1 MSSPSFLSRHVHLSR
16 WLGTDGG
23 HPYGG
28 SGGTTSGNPSCTCHL
43 KPRPSCSSCPIG
55 HCAPFFLARCYVSSS
70 STTTSWLGN
79 QYHPNKQATYTA
91 LHYTQELLTTF
102 GLMHITRFDPD
113 ELAAE
118 LRGISSNFQNWAR
131 TFTPPGGEP
140 PLPSSTTSLGAAS
153 GPIDTV
159 STRRSPHT
167 TTRPRPGLPRP
178 RERSRSRVRLSPHYT
193 LVSPYFNLF
202 AQNAATFVPNSS
214 PLDRPSRSPTRCD
227 VMTIPMG
234 KNFEL

>member
-1 MSSPSFLSRHVHLSR
+1 MAAQAVLHREILHVHATLNLVLHVLRAPLAIAHPSFLHVVTCPHLQLQLR
-16 WLGTDGG
+16 GLE
-23 HPYGG
+23 
-28 SGGTTSGNPSCTCHL
+28 TSIIQT
-43 KPRPSCSSCPIG
+43 R
-55 HCAPFFLARCYVSSS
+55 
-70 STTTSWLGN
+70 
-79 QYHPNKQATYTA
+79 QATYTA